1 MRLTTE
7 DKKLIVKALSVFME
21 DRYEMIDNAT
31 CNADRTQFRGEALDA
46 LAIRETIEAK
56 LYH

>member
-1 MRLTTE
+1 
-7 DKKLIVKALSVFME
+7 ME

-56 LYH
+56 LYQ